1 MIKSILVKIGG
12 IEHYGIISICL
23 FLFVFVG
30 MLIWAFSLKK
40 SYLKNMA
47 AAALDPEP
55 EDIQSKQAHE

>member
-12 IEHYGIISICL
+12 IEHYGIISTCL

-40 SYLKNMA
+40 SHLENMA
-47 AAALDPEP
+47 SAALDQEP
-55 EDIQSKQAHE
+55 EDLQSKESHE